1 MRRNRAEKNDDR
13 KQRKVGWKISCAGS
27 ATIEAA
33 CLMPMV
39 LGVIFL
45 TIYLC
50 VFAYNRAAAVSL
62 AGRCIVEAAGME
74 QEGASV
80 IESKVTGAL
89 QHGLNAMP
97 MVSSSGKVSASLLTV
112 KVTAGFDQSMGV
124 RLLSGLPKGM
134 QFETSQIVTR
144 LDPAKY
150 LWTLKIAKE
159 AMSGRG
165 NVPATEPEVMDR
177 S

>member
-1 MRRNRAEKNDDR
+1 
-13 KQRKVGWKISCAGS
+13 
-27 ATIEAA
+27 
-33 CLMPMV
+33 
-39 LGVIFL
+39 
-45 TIYLC
+45 
-50 VFAYNRAAAVSL
+50 
-62 AGRCIVEAAGME
+62 ME

-134 QFETSQIVTR
+134 QFETSQTMTR

-165 NVPATEPEVMDR
+165 NVPATESEAR
-177 S
+177 

>member
-1 MRRNRAEKNDDR
+1 MKENILKPDNKEKRSSGKD
-13 KQRKVGWKISCAGS
+13 VVLTGS
-27 ATIEAA
+27 MTIEAA

-74 QEGASV
+74 HEGASV
-80 IESKVTGAL
+80 IQSRVTGCL
-89 QHGLNAMP
+89 DRGLGAMP
-97 MVSSSGKVSASLLTV
+97 MVTPSGKVSAGLLTV
-112 KVTAGFDQSMGV
+112 KVNCGFEQTMGV
-124 RLLSGLPKGM
+124 RLLSLLPKGM
-134 QFETSQIVTR
+134 QFETTQTCTR

-150 LWTLKIAKE
+150 LWTIRIAKD
-159 AMSGRG
+159 AMAGSGPQTG
-165 NVPATEPEVMDR
+165 SEKGE
-177 S
+177 